1 MKQYV
6 GEKSVAWFKLAE
18 CIGRG
23 EKERALGLYR
33 LLTYSF
39 DDQAFVKKLEAE
51 IIATFDKE
59 LAAKE
64 FLHAAHL
71 YFTRG
76 DIKETIF
83 IYELL
88 HDLFPEKTEYLERL
102 IDLTQAQSQHDRV
115 LMYQKKICT
124 LLLQEGKCQ
133 QAAALLPTLKEQ
145 LDGAAYAQLTHLFVC
160 KALEFKVM
168 HQQIMTHYLHETLAT
183 YVRFDL
189 DRELQQFM
197 ASLQLLNRVWHQDAV
212 AYLSDKK

>member
-39 DDQAFVKKLEAE
+39 EDQAFVKKLEAE

-64 FLHAAHL
+64 FVHAAHL
-71 YFTRG
+71 YFSRG
-76 DIKETIF
+76 DVKETLF

-88 HDLFPEKTEYLERL
+88 HEMFPEKIEYIERL
-102 IDLTQAQSQHDRV
+102 IDLTASYSYQDRLLFYQQQACS
-115 LMYQKKICT
+115 LF
-124 LLLQEGKCQ
+124 LQDGKCAK
-133 QAAALLPTLKEQ
+133 AAELLSVLKEH
-145 LDGAAYAQLTHLFVC
+145 LDGKAYVQLTQLFVC
-160 KALEFKVM
+160 KALEFKVAN
-168 HQQIMTHYLHETLAT
+168 QSLVTYYLHETLAT
-183 YVRFDL
+183 YLRFGF
-189 DRELQQFM
+189 DRELQQYM
-197 ASLQLLNRVWHQDAV
+197 ASLQVLSAVWHQDAV
-212 AYLSDKK
+212 TYLSTKQ

>member
-39 DDQAFVKKLEAE
+39 EDPAFVKKLEAE

-71 YFTRG
+71 YFNRG
-76 DIKETIF
+76 DTKEALF

-88 HDLFPEKTEYLERL
+88 HDLFPEKTEYVERL
-102 IDLTQAQSQHDRV
+102 IDLTQAQSYQDR
-115 LMYQKKICT
+115 LLTYQRRACH
-124 LLLQEGKCQ
+124 LFLQEGKCAK
-133 QAAALLPTLKEQ
+133 AASLLTVLKEH
-145 LDGAAYAQLTHLFVC
+145 LDGKEYAQLTQLFVC
-160 KALEFKVM
+160 KALEFKVS
-168 HQQIMTHYLHETLAT
+168 HQQLVTQYLQETLTT
-183 YVRFDL
+183 YIRFDL

-197 ASLQLLNRVWHQDAV
+197 ASLQVINQVWYQDALN
-212 AYLSDKK
+212 YLSVVK